1 MPMIE
6 TIVTLHPDPARQGIN
21 INKQKYDTVRTAI
34 LNEIHARG
42 EIALTDLFDT
52 VVFKLGGKFN
62 DAIVWYLIHIKPDLE
77 ARGLIEF
84 VPDTN
89 PPRLRLCAPK

>member
-1 MPMIE
+1 MTE

-21 INKQKYDTVRTAI
+21 INKQKYETVRAAI
-34 LNEIHARG
+34 LNEIHERG
-42 EIALTDLFDT
+42 EVALTDLFDT
-52 VVFKLGGKFN
+52 LVFKLGGKFN

-89 PPRLRLCAPK
+89 PPRLRLSLPK